1 MLFYF
6 YILWN
11 QFNANNIHKTT
22 AVNVQETYEL
32 CIHCSNS
39 TSWINSKR
47 MQNKV
52 YRNNK
57 RTLFSLEIHNNEGF
71 TL

>member
-22 AVNVQETYEL
+22 AVNVQKHLSFLYTVKIVHPGL
-32 CIHCSNS
+32 IVNVCKIKF
-39 TSWINSKR
+39 I
-47 MQNKV
+47 
-52 YRNNK
+52 
-57 RTLFSLEIHNNEGF
+57 EITNALN
-71 TL
+71 LA